1 MHTLDKPGSGSIP
14 GSTPMD
20 SDLHGYPALVS
31 HPAVPPQ
38 PQQPRPFIPPLP
50 RRIRKVGAPLGVII
64 ALGTVV
70 GLIVILLT
78 AVSPVRTAIGFILAS
93 IATTVVLLAYLWLDR
108 WEPEPP
114 RLLILAFVWGASV
127 AVLVSVAL
135 ELYVGNLLGETESAT
150 SFGSVAIGAPVIE
163 EAAKGLFL
171 VLMMSGLRRN
181 ELNTLTD
188 CLVYAGITAAG
199 FAWLENI
206 FYIANGASLSES
218 LLTAG
223 LRLIMGPFAH
233 PLFTTMTGIGVYF
246 AMNRRG
252 LAAKAGCVLL
262 GYVGAVLMHAL
273 WNGSS
278 LVGVET
284 YFLVYLLWM
293 VPVFGLAIALAVAS
307 RRREQK
313 LVAAKLPGM
322 VAAGL
327 VTSNEATWLGSIR
340 TRKSA
345 IGEAARLGGKP
356 ARQGV
361 KDFAAQ
367 VVELAYVR
375 DRIDRG
381 FGDQRVFALQNE
393 EAYWV
398 AVARAAAPTLHT
410 MAGYRPPGV

>member
-1 MHTLDKPGSGSIP
+1 
-14 GSTPMD
+14 MD

-78 AVSPVRTAIGFILAS
+78 AVSPVGTAIGFVLAS
-93 IATTVVLLAYLWLDR
+93 LATTVVLLAYLWLDR

-127 AVLVSVAL
+127 AVVVSVIL
-135 ELYVGNLLGETESAT
+135 ELSVGNLLGETESTT
-150 SFGSVAIGAPVIE
+150 SFASVAIGAPVIE

-246 AMNRRG
+246 ALSRRS
-252 LAAKAGCVLL
+252 LAAKAGCILL
-262 GYVGAVLMHAL
+262 GYLGAVLMHAL

-293 VPVFGLAIALAVAS
+293 MPVFGLAITLAVTS

-322 VAAGL
+322 AAAGL

-340 TRKSA
+340 TRKVA

-356 ARQGV
+356 ARKGV

-381 FGDQRVFALQNE
+381 FGDQRVYALQNE

-398 AVARAAAPTLHT
+398 SVARAAAPTLHT
-410 MAGYRPPGV
+410 MAGYRPPGI